1 MSRPLCLGRLGRS
14 GRGGASHLEFALIL
28 PVLLTIVI
36 GIMEFGWV
44 FFQRTAV
51 QESMRQG
58 CRYGATLDPAVDDI
72 DGEVESRTLTALGG
86 LGVVC
91 DAGDCQISAD
101 VEGTFPTQRLR
112 CQASVRHRAFVN
124 LLPMPERLSSGYLY
138 YLEVQ

>member
-1 MSRPLCLGRLGRS
+1 MSRARRS
-14 GRGGASHLEFALIL
+14 GRRGVSHLEFALIL
-28 PVLLTIVI
+28 PVLLTILV

-72 DGEVESRTLTALGG
+72 DGEVESLTLTALGG
-86 LGVVC
+86 LGVRC
-91 DAGDCQISAD
+91 DAGDCVISAE
-101 VEGTFPTQRLR
+101 VEGAFPTQRLR
-112 CQASVRHRAFVN
+112 CLASVRHRAFVN

>member
-1 MSRPLCLGRLGRS
+1 MSRARRS
-14 GRGGASHLEFALIL
+14 GRRGVSHLEFALIL
-28 PVLLTIVI
+28 PVLLTILV

-72 DGEVESRTLTALGG
+72 DGEVEALTLTALGG
-86 LGVVC
+86 LAVRC
-91 DAGDCQISAD
+91 DAGDCVISAE
-101 VEGTFPTQRLR
+101 VEGDFPTQRLR
-112 CQASVRHRAFVN
+112 CLASVRHRAFVN

>member
-1 MSRPLCLGRLGRS
+1 MSRARRSGRS
-14 GRGGASHLEFALIL
+14 GVSHLEFALIL
-28 PVLLTIVI
+28 PVLLTILV

-51 QESMRQG
+51 QEAMRQG

-72 DGEVESRTLTALGG
+72 AGEVESLTLTALSG
-86 LGVVC
+86 LAVRC
-91 DAGDCQISAD
+91 DGSGDCLVTAE
-101 VEGTFPTQRLR
+101 VEGVFPTQRLR
-112 CQASVRHRAFVN
+112 CIASVRHRSFVN